1 MYAGISGSMSSA
13 LLPDKIRPV
22 IIDFPQAIDTAHN
35 RNARRLLIR
44 DVKNLTHFM
53 GRFAPHLK
61 RRRYGEEMWD
71 IYEKGNLTPKTV
83 LTGRYNPKKKVV
95 DEEALVREIQAA
107 AREAAMKREE
117 QGLSKYARKAK
128 RAREI
133 AEALAEE
140 QKKRKG
146 KKDQHPKNGEERP
159 KKNNRRRNRRPFRNK
174 NKGNKSPRS

>member
-1 MYAGISGSMSSA
+1 MHGDLSDFNILMGT
-13 LLPDKIRPV
+13 KGPV

-71 IYEKGNLTPKTV
+71 LYEKGNLTEKTV

-107 AREAAMKREE
+107 AHEAAMKREE
-117 QGLSKYARKAK
+117 TGLSKYARKAK

-133 AEALAEE
+133 AETLAQE
-140 QKKRKG
+140 QKSKKSKGPHKSTPNEGG
-146 KKDQHPKNGEERP
+146 KKKPF
-159 KKNNRRRNRRPFRNK
+159 KKRYRKPFRNK
-174 NKGNKSPRS
+174 NKGKNSTRS